1 MLKVGGSWRWDAAAR
16 VLRLDLEQLQAADPY
31 RMPVEV
37 AIGGAGEA
45 ERRTERI
52 ELRERRQSFA
62 IPLERAPRSVVL
74 DPRDLV
80 LMDADVHPVP
90 AAAN

>member
-1 MLKVGGSWRWDAAAR
+1 MLKVKARWSWDAAAR
-16 VLRLDLEQLQAADPY
+16 ALRLDLEQLQAAEPY

-37 AIGGAGEA
+37 SIEVAGEA

-52 ELRERRQSFA
+52 ELRERQQGFT
-62 IPLERAPRSVVL
+62 IPLDREPRSVVL

-80 LMDADVHPVP
+80 LMDALIGP
-90 AAAN
+90 AGPR